1 MTVGSLARRLL
12 GDRLFVRVAGFYRA
26 LFVDLDAVADC
37 LPRFAPGTEV
47 LDVGGGDGAL
57 LDRVLAR
64 NPGTRATLVDLAPR
78 VGMAIAAERR
88 SRVRCLPA
96 TPLAAC
102 RERGAPAPDVVLV
115 SDLLHHVPPSERES
129 LLRDVRA
136 VAGDRPL
143 QLVVK
148 DVAPGS
154 LRARLGV
161 LRGSLRERRSR
172 RRTAH
177 ARGGV
182 RTGAARLPGAAANR
196 DAATRTRRAELLPRV
211 RFAVRPR
218 AVAALT
224 RARSGSR
231 ASWDGG
237 CAASSR
243 R

>member
-12 GDRLFVRVAGFYRA
+12 GDRLFVRAAGFYRA

-37 LPRFAPGTEV
+37 LPRFAPGTEL

-88 SRVRCLPA
+88 ARVRCLPA
-96 TPLAAC
+96 TRLAAC

-136 VAGDRPL
+136 LAGDRPL

-148 DVAPGS
+148 DVAPGG

-161 LRGSLRERRSR
+161 LADRYVSGDRGVELLTPDAACELVRRVFPELQP
-172 RRTAH
+172 TA
-177 ARGGV
+177 
-182 RTGAARLPGAAANR
+182 TPLLER
-196 DAATRTRRAELLPRV
+196 DAPNYCLVFAAPSGRV
-211 RFAVRPR
+211 E
-218 AVAALT
+218 
-224 RARSGSR
+224 
-231 ASWDGG
+231 
-237 CAASSR
+237 
-243 R
+243 

>member
-12 GDRLFVRVAGFYRA
+12 GDRLFVRLASLYRA
-26 LFVDLDAVADC
+26 IFVDLDAVVDC

-78 VGMAIAAERR
+78 VGAAIAPERR
-88 SRVRCLPA
+88 ARVRCLPA
-96 TPLAAC
+96 TRLAAC

-115 SDLLHHVPPSERES
+115 SDVLHHVPRAMREP

-136 VAGDRPL
+136 LAGDRAL

-148 DVAPGS
+148 DVAPGG

-161 LRGSLRERRSR
+161 LADRFVSGDRGVELLTPDAACELVRRVFPELRP
-172 RRTAH
+172 TAT
-177 ARGGV
+177 A
-182 RTGAARLPGAAANR
+182 LLDR
-196 DAATRTRRAELLPRV
+196 DAPNYCLVFAAPSGRAQ
-211 RFAVRPR
+211 
-218 AVAALT
+218 
-224 RARSGSR
+224 
-231 ASWDGG
+231 
-237 CAASSR
+237 
-243 R
+243 